1 MCNHGRKQEP
11 CLLEAEGGCN
21 AESED
26 WHKYLE
32 QRLEGPPASPQK
44 EEAARRRDGTM
55 SQRGSQP
62 VAATRRPAS

>member
-1 MCNHGRKQEP
+1 MERNAMIKR
-11 CLLEAEGGCN
+11 L

-32 QRLEGPPASPQK
+32 QRIEGSASSSAR
-44 EEAARRRDGTM
+44 EEAARRRDENM
-55 SQRGSQP
+55 SLRGSQS